1 MPFNRFLIVKALV
14 GTFNKEK
21 ALVGASSGH
30 FETFQSIVDSSSAII
45 LLITIF
51 AAVQQ
56 GRGPPTSQSLM
67 GYGFGDYASFPSPGP
82 APGHAPTYLSSYIS
96 ALVRAE
102 PYPAAR

>member
-1 MPFNRFLIVKALV
+1 MRISILISQLLTVISIMPFNRFLIVKALV
-14 GTFNKEK
+14 GTFNKE
-21 ALVGASSGH
+21 
-30 FETFQSIVDSSSAII
+30 

-82 APGHAPTYLSSYIS
+82 APTYLSSYIS

>member
-14 GTFNKEK
+14 GTFNKE
-21 ALVGASSGH
+21 
-30 FETFQSIVDSSSAII
+30 

-96 ALVRAE
+96 ALVRAG

>member
-1 MPFNRFLIVKALV
+1 
-14 GTFNKEK
+14 
-21 ALVGASSGH
+21 
-30 FETFQSIVDSSSAII
+30 
-45 LLITIF
+45 
-51 AAVQQ
+51 
-56 GRGPPTSQSLM
+56 M